1 MLMNL
6 YNVLLFLQHG
16 HVRHNALQGKL
27 FLQVP
32 TQCLMLELC
41 YIESGEIEY
50 LVFPFLV
57 RSPNHFSRFCVCT
70 YSSS

>member
-1 MLMNL
+1 M
-6 YNVLLFLQHG
+6 YYFLQHG

-41 YIESGEIEY
+41 LLYR
-50 LVFPFLV
+50 V
-57 RSPNHFSRFCVCT
+57 RRNRILSFSIPC
-70 YSSS
+70 